1 MSKKTLK
8 QKSNYTFDDLLEI
21 MNILRDKDGCPWDRE
36 QTHQSIRK
44 NLIEETYEA
53 VEGIDKNNPEMLC
66 EELGDVL
73 LQVVFH
79 AKIAADQSEFTIQD
93 VLNAIC
99 TKLIYRHPHIFGDIE
114 VGSSDEVLSN
124 WNKLKLAEKGYKSA
138 KQVLKDISNTL
149 PALMRAQKLIDKSG
163 INLDQNEQIEK
174 LNSCTLQLKDAPDSL
189 KENIIGDMLMHVVS
203 LAKLQKVDSEQALE
217 HTNNQFLS
225 KINDLN

>member
-1 MSKKTLK
+1 MSKQTLK
-8 QKSNYTFDDLLEI
+8 QKSNYTFDDLMEI
-21 MNILRDKDGCPWDRE
+21 MNILRDKDGCPWDLE

-114 VGSSDEVLSN
+114 AGSSDEVLSN
-124 WNKLKLAEKGYKSA
+124 WNKLKLAEKGYKST
-138 KQVLKDISNTL
+138 KQVLKDIPNTL

-163 INLDQNEQIEK
+163 IKLDQSEQIDK
-174 LNSCTLQLKDAPDSL
+174 LNSCISQLKDAPDSQ

-217 HTNNQFLS
+217 RANNQFLS